1 MLMSERSLFAYF
13 NTPDQAKEAVER
25 MKSLRLVDY
34 AIERIDG
41 YAGAGV
47 QSLDM
52 IGGTITG
59 DFPGLGHLTLGGD
72 FDGPDAG
79 VLAASNV
86 SASGMSSGGE
96 DTLDI
101 GRDIMLVAILE
112 EEDYEQAERIAYDCG
127 AL

>member
-1 MLMSERSLFAYF
+1 MSERTLFAYF
-13 NTPDQAKEAVER
+13 NTPDQAKEAVDR
-25 MKSLRLVDY
+25 MKSLRLIDY

-41 YAGAGV
+41 FAGTGF
-47 QSLDM
+47 QSLDR

-79 VLAASNV
+79 VLAAANV
-86 SASGMSSGGE
+86 SASGMSSGGYE
-96 DTLDI
+96 NRET
-101 GRDIMLVAILE
+101 GRDIMLVAIFE
-112 EEDYEQAERIAYDCG
+112 EEDYDEAERIAQECG